1 MIATSP
7 VRYDFKWKLEID
19 YMDPNDLDN
28 DLNIKWTAFLDLC
41 FKKAD
46 ELHMVGFGPAGGN
59 PNMEMLFVS
68 KQDAEEILNKWCE
81 MCHMDEDD
89 CEFSIQPYDV
99 VQQNTAV
106 FWEDKVQTLRHKEK
120 PRIIANKMQDVG
132 DATIYEADGRFTIS
146 FDDHGEQAEF
156 RDLPFKSKQEVC
168 ERLRVMQSLQ
178 DMINR

>member
-1 MIATSP
+1 MISTSP

-28 DLNIKWTAFLDLC
+28 DLNIKWTAFLDLV

-46 ELHMVGFGPAGGN
+46 ELHMIGFGSAGGN

-68 KQDAEEILNKWCE
+68 KQDAEEILNKWRE
-81 MCHMDEDD
+81 ICHTGYCPYD
-89 CEFSIQPYDV
+89 IVPYDV
-99 VQQNTAV
+99 VKNNVAV
-106 FWEDKVQTLRHKEK
+106 FWGDEVQTFRHEEK
-120 PRIIANKMQDVG
+120 PRIIANKIQDVG

-146 FDDHGEQAEF
+146 FDDHGKQAEF
-156 RDLPFKSKQEVC
+156 KDLPFKSKQELY
-168 ERLRVMQSLQ
+168 ERLHELQ